1 MSERY
6 DPQQPNYA
14 LDDILAEFSSTSS
27 ATSAPPP
34 PEELE
39 LEEEEEILDE
49 EQVEEAEEEPEEE
62 APAQP
67 PVQDP
72 EKVEAILQL
81 KMRLESR
88 PDSHHP
94 DSEEGEDSSAQEA
107 EEGKGKAKVVPF
119 PEKKKKQGEQAPQQP
134 PVDGPE
140 PVQFEK
146 KSTTQEEEPSQDQ
159 DDQEAPPMPI
169 IQPATLLRHL
179 GARLSTLSR
188 RADHFADHMYDQAEP
203 DAETKKVETYLPGVD
218 QETPVPTPKKKKV
231 PKLPKVLKA
240 LSKLKRPKPARAKVK
255 PAPPDTKPSELAA
268 RYQKG
273 LKARRNRVIISLVL
287 SLLAMALSVDI
298 PVSISISVP
307 GVSLTQLRVWILC
320 GLLAIVGILCMEVL
334 VVGIVRLCKLH
345 PRAESLVALAWLFSL
360 IDGLTFSVWPQRG
373 ENLPCCAITALG
385 LTMAMWGRYLRQ
397 QGDRFS
403 AKAAAQT
410 SAPYVVSLDEDKWNH
425 RPAYSKWPGTSRGFG
440 SQLQMEDGAQQAYA
454 IAAPLLILACLLCS
468 LLASVGQGAGERF
481 VWAAAATFTAA
492 SSYSSLLAFALPYK
506 KLSSRLYKVGAAI
519 AGWAGVQRCRHAG
532 IVLTDGDLFPPGCI
546 QVSQFELFGTAKKE
560 KTVSY
565 AATLL
570 KVADCGLTQPFYKLL
585 QSTGALYREASGVRF
600 HEGGITGIIHNHDI
614 IVGTSDF
621 MHLVDIPLPRS
632 IRVKHA
638 IYCAVDGKLAAMFPV
653 TYAMPSTVRPSLS
666 TLIGLKVTPILA
678 TRDPNLIPAL
688 LSSKFKLPVD
698 KMEFPSTDRRRELSD
713 ANQLHSTQPVALLS
727 REGVGAFCDTV
738 LGCRRLRWA
747 TRLSLV
753 FALAGAVLG
762 VLLTC
767 FIAYTGSYEALSPVN
782 FFIFMLAWLVPELLI
797 AGWVNQY

>member
-1 MSERY
+1 MSEHY

-14 LDDILAEFSSTSS
+14 LDDILAEFGSTSS
-27 ATSAPPP
+27 AAVSAPPP
-34 PEELE
+34 PEEPE
-39 LEEEEEILDE
+39 PEEEEILDE
-49 EQVEEAEEEPEEE
+49 TQVEEAQEKPEE
-62 APAQP
+62 APPAP
-67 PVQDP
+67 PLLQDP

-88 PDSHHP
+88 PDSHP
-94 DSEEGEDSSAQEA
+94 QASEEGE
-107 EEGKGKAKVVPF
+107 GKAKVVPF
-119 PEKKKKQGEQAPQQP
+119 PEKKKKKWLLTSQQP

-146 KSTTQEEEPSQDQ
+146 KAPTQEDGQSQAP

-179 GARLSTLSR
+179 GARLSTLRR

-203 DAETKKVETYLPGVD
+203 DSETKKVETYLPGVD
-218 QETPVPTPKKKKV
+218 QEAPVPTPKPKKV
-231 PKLPKVLKA
+231 PKLPKVLKT
-240 LSKLKRPKPARAKVK
+240 LSKLKRPKPARVK
-255 PAPPDTKPSELAA
+255 EKPVPPDTKPAELAK

-287 SLLAMALSVDI
+287 SLLALALSVDL
-298 PVSISISVP
+298 PVSLPLSLSVP

-334 VVGIVRLCKLH
+334 VVGIARLVKLH

-373 ENLPCCAITALG
+373 DTLPCCAITALG

-440 SQLQMEDGAQQAYA
+440 SQLQMEDGAQRAYA
-454 IAAPLLILACLLCS
+454 IAAPLLLAACLLGS
-468 LLASVGQGAGERF
+468 LLASVGHGAPERF

-492 SSYSSLLAFALPYK
+492 SSYAALLAFALPYK
-506 KLSSRLYKVGAAI
+506 KLSSRLYKAGAAI
-519 AGWAGVQRCRHAG
+519 AGWTGVQRCRHAG
-532 IVLTDGDLFPPGCI
+532 IVLTDGDLFPPGCV

-585 QSTGALYREASGVRF
+585 QSTGALYREATGVRF

-638 IYCAVDGKLAAMFPV
+638 IYCAVDGQLAAMFPV

-666 TLIGLKVTPILA
+666 TLIGLNVTPILA

-713 ANQLHSTQPVALLS
+713 ADQLHSTQPVALLS

-767 FIAYTGSYEALSPVN
+767 LIACTGSYEALSPVN
-782 FFIFMLAWLVPELLI
+782 FVVFMLAWLVPELLI

>member
-27 ATSAPPP
+27 ASSAPPP
-34 PEELE
+34 PEEPE
-39 LEEEEEILDE
+39 PEEEEILDE

-62 APAQP
+62 TPAQP

-146 KSTTQEEEPSQDQ
+146 KAPTQEEGQSQDQ

-255 PAPPDTKPSELAA
+255 PVPPDTKPSELAA

-273 LKARRNRVIISLVL
+273 LKARRNRAIISLVL
-287 SLLAMALSVDI
+287 SLLAMVLSVDI

-532 IVLTDGDLFPPGCI
+532 IVLTDGDLFPPGMH
-546 QVSQFELFGTAKKE
+546 
-560 KTVSY
+560 
-565 AATLL
+565 
-570 KVADCGLTQPFYKLL
+570 
-585 QSTGALYREASGVRF
+585 SGV
-600 HEGGITGIIHNHDI
+600 
-614 IVGTSDF
+614 
-621 MHLVDIPLPRS
+621 
-632 IRVKHA
+632 
-638 IYCAVDGKLAAMFPV
+638 PV
-653 TYAMPSTVRPSLS
+653 
-666 TLIGLKVTPILA
+666 
-678 TRDPNLIPAL
+678 
-688 LSSKFKLPVD
+688 
-698 KMEFPSTDRRRELSD
+698 
-713 ANQLHSTQPVALLS
+713 
-727 REGVGAFCDTV
+727 
-738 LGCRRLRWA
+738 
-747 TRLSLV
+747 
-753 FALAGAVLG
+753 
-762 VLLTC
+762 
-767 FIAYTGSYEALSPVN
+767 
-782 FFIFMLAWLVPELLI
+782 
-797 AGWVNQY
+797 